1 MTNIQL
7 KIEKLNT
14 KDCESFKRLESSILS
29 VGLESTFEQDTHK
42 EFVKY
47 VCIERF
53 LNRDTLFKYLAN
65 LDRAY
70 LIKQSLLSH
79 MSNQNTITVT
89 QEQITEDEVV
99 IEKIKKL
106 ISSRKPDS
114 GLVTEDMNKKPWKYA
129 THCLRSAPYN
139 GSIFISNKNNTLLS
153 YINGE
158 WQPSD
163 VYKGILQE
171 IEIECH
177 PEINEECNLIDR
189 KDIKRYQEILD
200 TKGVKEL
207 NKIYTDLCNS
217 NSIGAIPNIV
227 AIQVVLFNND
237 IELK

>member
-1 MTNIQL
+1 MARIEDNRWIIETEEEAQAIAKLLNKPSKVNKKLQAALDKYKSLGYGESLDNLDLFEQSEAATYCKEDIVTEQNI
-7 KIEKLNT
+7 E
-14 KDCESFKRLESSILS
+14 DSFTYTRLEKA
-29 VGLESTFEQDTHK
+29 V
-42 EFVKY
+42 
-47 VCIERF
+47 
-53 LNRDTLFKYLAN
+53 
-65 LDRAY
+65 
-70 LIKQSLLSH
+70 
-79 MSNQNTITVT
+79 
-89 QEQITEDEVV
+89 
-99 IEKIKKL
+99 KKL
-106 ISSRKPDS
+106 REMSKEEYKQFLSKHKNIPIDAN
-114 GLVTEDMNKKPWKYA
+114 TKPWKYA
-129 THCLRSAPYN
+129 THCLKSAPYN

-177 PEINEECNLIDR
+177 PEINEECNLIER
-189 KDIKRYQEILD
+189 KSIKRYQEILD

-217 NSIGAIPNIV
+217 NSMGAIPNIV

>member
-14 KDCESFKRLESSILS
+14 KDCESFRLLESSVLS
-29 VGLESTFEQDTHK
+29 VGLENTLEQDTHK

-89 QEQITEDEVV
+89 QEQITEDEGV

-106 ISSRKPDS
+106 MSSRKPAS
-114 GLVTEDMNKKPWKYA
+114 GLVTKDMNKKPWKYA
-129 THCLRSAPYN
+129 THCLKADPY
-139 GSIFISNKNNTLLS
+139 GSIFICNDEQQLL
-153 YINGE
+153 YINGNWE
-158 WQPSD
+158 PSD
-163 VYKGILQE
+163 VYKDILKE
-171 IEIECH
+171 IEIEYH
-177 PEINEECNLIDR
+177 PEINEECNLIER
-189 KDIKRYQEILD
+189 KSIKRYQEILD

-207 NKIYTDLCNS
+207 NKIYTNLCNS
-217 NSIGAIPNIV
+217 NSMGAIPNIV

-237 IELK
+237 LELL